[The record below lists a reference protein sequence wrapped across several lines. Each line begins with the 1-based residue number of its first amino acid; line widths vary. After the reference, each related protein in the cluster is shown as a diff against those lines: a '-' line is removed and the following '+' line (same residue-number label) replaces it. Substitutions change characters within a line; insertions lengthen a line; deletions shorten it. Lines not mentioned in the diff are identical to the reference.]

1 METLA
6 PTNFPYLITRACTA
20 LPHTSA
26 FHAMPDGFLRIVLR
40 IVQKIDLKS
49 PYTGIFASR
58 ATIAEESGKSIDS
71 VHRAVKWL
79 EGNGFIERER
89 RAFFGNRGSTS
100 PITPT
105 RSFLLALNLV
115 DQEGK
120 PIASA
125 QDRTGHPLRTK
136 QVEPPKSP
144 SSPAESTKA
153 GRSAFVKVGNAL
165 LPKELAWLCEKG
177 VSAFG
182 VLALMRAAK
191 DAQQRLSDIML
202 TARKYVEELP
212 AREIFAYLRKL
223 IGSGRDFGYS
233 ARKSEEIE
241 KTTKI
246 SEFLANKLEAME
258 GRHYIG
264 RKNNRTFCVEGGV
277 LYEVQPNGT
286 RLVHIISEAFV
297 EAIHNGRIVP
307 KRDTE

>member
-20 LPHTSA
+20 LPHIPV

-40 IVQKIDLKS
+40 IVQKINLKS

-58 ATIAEESGKSIDS
+58 ATIAEESGKSTDS

-79 EGNGFIERER
+79 EDNGFIERER
-89 RAFFGNRGSTS
+89 KAFFGNRGSTS

-105 RSFLLALNLV
+105 RNFLLALNLV

-120 PIASA
+120 PVVDLSDRSGSLRSNA
-125 QDRTGHPLRTK
+125 QDQT
-136 QVEPPKSP
+136 PKSSN
-144 SSPAESTKA
+144 SSTEGDRA
-153 GRSAFVKVGNAL
+153 GRSNFVKVGDAL
-165 LPKELAWLCEKG
+165 LPKELVWLCEKG

-191 DAQQRLSDIML
+191 QAQQRLSDIMA

-212 AREIFAYLRKL
+212 AREIFAYIRKL

-241 KTTKI
+241 KNSKI
-246 SEFLANKLEAME
+246 SEFLAIKLGDME
-258 GRHYIG
+258 GRRYLA

-277 LYEVQPNGT
+277 LYEVQTNGT

-297 EAIHNGRIVP
+297 EAIHDGRIVP
-307 KRDTE
+307 QRDPE